1 MVAAVNVGKDAGR
14 LDLFR
19 CAVRAQEVVD
29 APAGVVLPRV
39 EAVAPPR
46 VGVRLVRMQG
56 AERVREAG
64 VQQLLELRALLGA
77 EAGVAD
83 VALRVFQIDLRRGN
97 VHVPA
102 DDDRLVPVERADE
115 LAERIVPAHPVFQ
128 PAQAVLGVRRVDAYE
143 VEFRVFG
150 CDHPALEI
158 MLRQAEVIL
167 HVERLGLR
175 KNGGAGVALFLGAAP
190 VLVVARQVERDLP
203 RLELCLLQT
212 ENVRVQRAE
221 RVRKALGHTGAQPV
235 DVPGYKSHFVS
246 SVFTATQRLIVMP

>member
-19 CAVRAQEVVD
+19 RAVRAQKVVD

-64 VQQLLELRALLGA
+64 VQQLLKLRALLGA

-83 VALRVFQIDLRRGN
+83 VALRVFQVDLRCGD

-115 LAERIVPAHPVFQ
+115 FAERIVPAHPVFQ
-128 PAQAVLGVRRVDAYE
+128 PAQAVLGVWRVDAHKI
-143 VEFRVFG
+143 EFRVFG
-150 CDHPALEI
+150 RDHAALQI
-158 MLRQAEVIL
+158 VLRQAEIIL
-167 HVERLGLR
+167 YIERLGLR
-175 KNGGAGVALFLGAAP
+175 EHGGAGVALFLGAAP
-190 VLVVARQVERDLP
+190 VLMVAWQVERDLP
-203 RLELCLLQT
+203 GLELRLLQA